1 MCNVQLH
8 PLEPPLMRC
17 FALFLIL
24 LHSCSQCEAYRGV
37 DLEDLAS
44 NNTWVI
50 THSSSCSTTCGL
62 GIRTQKLCPL
72 GTDHKVDT
80 LDTDHNSPACRVRQ
94 VQCVDKWQ
102 CGLQLQ
108 TVTAGQHLELDCLED
123 VMEAMGRFAFAVSWY
138 YARGIITT
146 NNRFFTRRDVPGLD
160 RVVLN
165 PVKEDDAG
173 TYRCDVLDTSYHRV
187 KRMYKGLKVL
197 SAHALR
203 LNFAKGL
210 TEWEKPGEINV
221 TVVTGKLYLSSTVRN
236 VVLLSLS
243 ISISTAVIVF
253 LGLFAFSYWKRS
265 TRKDTISP

>member
-1 MCNVQLH
+1 
-8 PLEPPLMRC
+8 MRC

-50 THSSSCSTTCGL
+50 TYSSSCSTTCGL

-72 GTDHKVDT
+72 VTDHKA
-80 LDTDHNSPACRVRQ
+80 NAPACKIRQ
-94 VQCVDKWQ
+94 VQCLEKWQ

-108 TVTAGQHLELDCLED
+108 TVSAGQYLELDCLED
-123 VMEAMGRFAFAVSWY
+123 AMEAMGRFAFAVSWHF
-138 YARGIITT
+138 ARGIITT
-146 NNRFFTRRDVPGLD
+146 NNRFFIRRDVPGLD
-160 RVVLN
+160 RVILN
-165 PVKEDDAG
+165 PVKEEDAG

-197 SAHALR
+197 SAHVLS
-203 LNFAKGL
+203 LNFTKGL
-210 TEWEKPGEINV
+210 TEWEKPGEING
-221 TVVTGKLYLSSTVRN
+221 TVITGKPYPSSTVRN

-253 LGLFAFSYWKRS
+253 LGLFAFSYCKMS
-265 TRKDTISP
+265 TRKDPISPWVLRKPMMTH